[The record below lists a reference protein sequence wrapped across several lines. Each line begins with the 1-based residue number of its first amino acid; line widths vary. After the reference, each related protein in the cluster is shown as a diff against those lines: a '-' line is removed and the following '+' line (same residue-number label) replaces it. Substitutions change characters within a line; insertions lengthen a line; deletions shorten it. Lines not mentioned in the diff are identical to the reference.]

1 MTTKIL
7 TVRVPA
13 PLYSSLSQQA
23 GELGM
28 PVAAHVRG
36 LLERQ
41 NDAQQLQAL
50 RAELLQKLDRLVVTS
65 QPAAAQPNGLEVL
78 LLCRA
83 IAAQMNPQLVAQVR
97 AKLALPQQ

>member
-1 MTTKIL
+1 MTTKVL

-13 PLYSSLSQQA
+13 PLYSAISQAA
-23 GELGM
+23 GELGI

-41 NDAQQLQAL
+41 NDAQQLAAL
-50 RAELLQKLDRLVVTS
+50 RAELLQKLDRL
-65 QPAAAQPNGLEVL
+65 AAPSPSAATTAPGAEML

-83 IAAQMNPQLVAQVR
+83 IAAHVNPQLVTQVR